1 MWPECK
7 EPVNLRSEAA
17 AAAAAA
23 IGQSQSVSQLSKQA
37 GAAE

>member
-7 EPVNLRSEAA
+7 EPVNLRSE
-17 AAAAAA
+17 AAAAA